1 MPIIK
6 AKYLGFCE
14 GVKLAIEKTNEALR
28 EKKKKI
34 FVIGPLIHNPQ
45 VIEKLSKDGLITVED
60 LEEIDKDG
68 TLIVRSHGLPEPK
81 IKKAIET
88 GIQIIDSTCYK
99 VKNLHKL
106 SKQLVSEGYQLV
118 LIGDLDHAEVKAIKE
133 SINDNVIV
141 ISSPEEVKGTNFLRK
156 VGIVVQTTQS
166 ENNFYKIVSRILK
179 QVEELRI
186 YNTICKASILR
197 QNAAY
202 ELSKNV
208 DLMIVIGGKE
218 SANTRRLYEICMENT
233 ETHYIETKEEIK
245 PSWLKGK
252 DKIGITAGAS
262 TPDWIIEEVE
272 NELRLRIKG

>member
-1 MPIIK
+1 MTITK

-28 EKKKKI
+28 GNKKKI

-45 VIEKLSKDGLITVED
+45 VIEKLSKEGLITVED
-60 LEEIDKDG
+60 LDEIDKNG
-68 TLIVRSHGLPEPK
+68 ILIVRSHGLSEPK
-81 IKKAIET
+81 IKKAIEM

-106 SKQLVSEGYQLV
+106 SKQLVNEGYQLV
-118 LIGDLDHAEVKAIKE
+118 LIGDHYHAEVRAIKE
-133 SINDNVIV
+133 SISDNVVV
-141 ISSPEEVKGTNFLRK
+141 ISTPEEVESTKFKRK

-179 QVEELRI
+179 QVEELRVF
-186 YNTICKASILR
+186 NTICKASILR
-197 QNAAY
+197 QNAAN
-202 ELSKNV
+202 ELSKDV

-218 SANTRRLYEICMENT
+218 SANTRRLYEICRENT
-233 ETHYIETKEEIK
+233 ETHHIESKEEIK

-252 DKIGITAGAS
+252 NKIGITAGAS

-272 NELRLRIKG
+272 NEVRRAMS